1 MRRSA
6 VRSRLAPPVFA
17 ASRLRL
23 ASQSSAQQ
31 LSRQGI
37 ASGEGCP
44 AKPQGEVGLG
54 LMKYVYLLESL
65 SSPKETYV
73 GLADDLRAR
82 LAAHNAGQ
90 SPHTS
95 KFRPWRLVTYI
106 AFSDEVKAAAFE
118 RYLKSS
124 SGRAFAKKRFR

>member
-23 ASQSSAQQ
+23 ASHSSAQQ
-31 LSRQGI
+31 LSRHGI
-37 ASGEGCP
+37 ASGEDCP
-44 AKPQGEVGLG
+44 AKPAGRRRAGM
-54 LMKYVYLLESL
+54 MKYVYLLESL

-82 LAAHNAGQ
+82 VAAHNAGQ
-90 SPHTS
+90 SRHTS
-95 KFRPWRLVTYI
+95 KFRPWRLV
-106 AFSDEVKAAAFE
+106 
-118 RYLKSS
+118 
-124 SGRAFAKKRFR
+124 